1 LTLTTIDNTS
11 PRSQGRSGELAIEAR
26 LDELADLIWFRDNP
40 ETRSIVRTLTDR
52 ELAVAGISPDAR
64 RPLIAITLIDGE
76 LWRRAIP
83 FVTAPLQ
90 AFGPQGQA
98 EGVRGVVRVPVT
110 QEAALEIATW
120 AQQMTDLVILPMPST
135 AIH

>member
-1 LTLTTIDNTS
+1 LTNIVSALDYSS
-11 PRSQGRSGELAIEAR
+11 PAGEELAIGAR

-52 ELAVAGISPDAR
+52 ELAITGISSDAP

-90 AFGPQGQA
+90 ALGPQGQA
-98 EGVRGVVRVPVT
+98 EGVRGVVRVPIT

-120 AQQMTDLVILPMPST
+120 AQQMTDLVMLPMPST
-135 AIH
+135 SVH

>member
-1 LTLTTIDNTS
+1 LTNIVSALDDSS
-11 PRSQGRSGELAIEAR
+11 PAGGELAIEAR

-40 ETRSIVRTLTDR
+40 EVRSIVRTLTDR
-52 ELAVAGISPDAR
+52 ELAITGISSDAP

-90 AFGPQGQA
+90 ALGPQGQA
-98 EGVRGVVRVPVT
+98 EGVRGVVRIPIT

-120 AQQMTDLVILPMPST
+120 AQQVTDLVMLPMPST
-135 AIH
+135 AVH